1 MKHFKKI
8 MSLFVMAT
16 LVIGTIIP
24 VFGANSQIRPDT
36 GNLVIHRYEYDH
48 SYTPQ
53 TPNHGEE
60 VTITGA
66 TPLKDVVFNVYTVP
80 TSATKYPSEG
90 TVTVDKISNTSK
102 FTDSEGKEFSVT
114 YKTSATTNASGTATI
129 NDLPKGVYLVVE
141 QTNLNISTQSYPY
154 IVSVP
159 MTEEDGDGW
168 ISTVHSYP
176 KNGKSIAIE
185 KTLKSE
191 PDVSIGD
198 VATWEIKALTGDA
211 VKESKQYIIKDNSIT
226 NLSSTVLEYSDTVTV
241 KDDKGNVVPT
251 SNYNVG
257 YDETTKELWITFN
270 QAGRNYIADF
280 DYVVATIKTKVN
292 KNILNATDRITSN
305 NATLFFQNRFDDV
318 HTYQDS
324 ADIHTAGIKVTK
336 TNSKSQKLSGAKF
349 QIASSEANAKEGRF
363 LKKTSSG
370 DVVDYGET
378 GYANA
383 NTWELTTGSNGE
395 VLFDGID
402 NTSGISSLT
411 YKSYYLIETKA
422 PTGYE
427 LYGSPIEAKFTS
439 SVTADNN
446 YLLAV
451 SVNDEKIPILPKTG
465 QNGNRVIYAIAF
477 GVLVLIIIGV
487 LVAYKRKSG
496 KKLEK

>member
-1 MKHFKKI
+1 MKHFKKVL
-8 MSLFVMAT
+8 SLLLMAT
-16 LVIGTIIP
+16 VVFGTMTS
-24 VFGANSQIRPDT
+24 VFGANAQIRPSS
-36 GNLVIHRYEYDH
+36 GNLIIHRYDYDH
-48 SYTPQ
+48 SYTPG

-66 TPLKDVVFNVYTVP
+66 TPLKDVVFNIYSVP
-80 TSATKYPSEG
+80 TSATNYPSEG
-90 TVTVDKISNTSK
+90 TVTVDKISNTTK
-102 FTDSEGKEFSVT
+102 FTDSEGKVFNVT
-114 YKTSATTNASGTATI
+114 LKTSVTTNASGTATAS
-129 NDLPKGVYLVVE
+129 NLPKGVYLVVE

-168 ISTVHSYP
+168 ITNVHSYP

-191 PDVSIGD
+191 PDVTIGD
-198 VATWEIKALTGDA
+198 IATWEIKALTGDA

-226 NLSSTVLEYSDTVTV
+226 NLSSTVLEYTDTVAI

-251 SNYNVG
+251 TNYSVG
-257 YDETTKELWITFN
+257 YDDTTKELWITFN
-270 QAGRNYIADF
+270 QTGRNYIADF
-280 DYVVATIKTKVN
+280 DYIVATIKTKVN
-292 KNILNATDRITSN
+292 KNILNASDRTHTN
-305 NATLFFQNRFDDV
+305 NATLYFQNRFDDV
-318 HTYQDS
+318 HTYTDS
-324 ADIHTAGIKVTK
+324 ADVHTAGIKVTK
-336 TNSKSQKLSGAKF
+336 TNSKSEKLSGAKF
-349 QIASSEANAKEGRF
+349 QIASSESNAQEGRY
-363 LKKTSSG
+363 LKKKANG
-370 DVVDYGET
+370 DIVDYGET
-378 GYANA
+378 GYSEA
-383 NTWELTTGSNGE
+383 NTWELTTGTNGE

-439 SVTADNN
+439 SVTASNN

-451 SVNDEKIPILPKTG
+451 SVSDEKIPILPKTG
-465 QNGNRVIYAIAF
+465 QDGNRIIYAIGF
-477 GVLVLIIIGV
+477 GILVLIIIGV
-487 LVAYKRKSG
+487 LVVYKKKNG